1 MTKIIPFE
9 PIKQT
14 VKTQQ
19 PQNVQTV
26 KIKQEPIVDT
36 FEFTDGVIEEQVKI
50 PKVKEPKIPKN
61 QLVAVAWNHY
71 DKALKTREKVQKLL
85 NKAEEHNY
93 EDMLDNKGN
102 LVTFE
107 EDTLGRTVMIECD
120 EKGRDKRRT
129 TLTPDDEN
137 ILKIITVPH
146 TQVIFFDYGKE
157 YTEVIKLTKPNILGK
172 STREVFC
179 YENGKPISYSKYNQ
193 NLFADDVLVETC
205 EF

>member
-14 VKTQQ
+14 IKTQQ
-19 PQNVQTV
+19 PQNVQTI

-36 FEFTDGVIEEQVKI
+36 FEFTDGIIEEEIKT
-50 PKVKEPKIPKN
+50 PKAKEPKMPRN
-61 QLVAVAWNHY
+61 QLVAIAWNHY
-71 DKALKTREKVQKLL
+71 DKALRTKEKVQKLFK
-85 NKAEEHNY
+85 KAEENNF
-93 EDMLDNKGN
+93 EDMLNSKGN

-107 EDTLGRTVMIECD
+107 EDNLGRMVMIECD

-129 TLTPDDEN
+129 TLTPDDEE
-137 ILKIITVPH
+137 ILKIVTVPH
-146 TQVIFFDYGKE
+146 TQVIFFDYGKD
-157 YTEVIKLTKPNILGK
+157 YTEVIKSTKPNILGK
-172 STREVFC
+172 SIREVFC

-193 NLFADDVLVETC
+193 NLFSDDVLVETC